1 MTYFILSRLW
11 SFEVFFFLIF
21 FRNWLI
27 LPMFSDLYVQNCSI
41 FYFPT
46 NVYKFVSLLILAI
59 FYFSVKEN
67 ILAKQFAK
75 QFAEQFC

>member
-1 MTYFILSRLW
+1 
-11 SFEVFFFLIF
+11 
-21 FRNWLI
+21 
-27 LPMFSDLYVQNCSI
+27 MFSDLYVQNCSI

-46 NVYKFVSLLILAI
+46 SVYKFVSLLILAI

-75 QFAEQFC
+75 QFC